1 MSGLRSHPHTGHT
14 EPLSWSLGVTAV
26 VLPPGKSFTVFTCD
40 KDVTVF
46 TCDKFVAVFTS
57 GKCHH
62 RLVE

>member
-26 VLPPGKSFTVFTCD
+26 LLPPGKSFTVFTCD
-40 KDVTVF
+40 KDV
-46 TCDKFVAVFTS
+46 AVFTS